1 MMIGLS
7 PARYRRGDL
16 MPAIEDAEDA
26 AKLLLDA
33 FTRSNRTVV
42 LTGAGVS
49 TDSGIPDFRSPGGI
63 WSQMTPIEFDDFLHS
78 EDARRE
84 YWRRR
89 FAMAELFDKAAP
101 NATHRVLAQMA
112 AHDELELLV
121 TQNIDGLHRRAGTP
135 EDKLVEIHGTGSH
148 ASCLDC
154 NARMEIAEA
163 ERFIA
168 EVDLSPRCRRC
179 NGLVKAAIISFGQ
192 AMPEELMMRAQI
204 EAAGAD
210 LFVALGTS
218 LVVFPV
224 AGLPLIARE
233 QGAALIIA
241 SKLETEMDHLAHAV
255 LRAPLDDMFQHI
267 ERLKFDE
274 NRVAGRSH

>member
-1 MMIGLS
+1 MIGLN
-7 PARYRRGDL
+7 PAPYQRADV
-16 MPAIEDAEDA
+16 MPAIDDAQQA
-26 AKLLLDA
+26 AKILTDA
-33 FTRSNRTVV
+33 FARSKRTVV

-49 TDSGIPDFRSPGGI
+49 TDSGIPDFRSPGGV
-63 WSQMTPIEFDDFLHS
+63 WSRMTPIEFDDFLHS

-84 YWRRR
+84 DWRRR
-89 FAMAELFDKAAP
+89 FAMAELFAEAEP
-101 NATHRVLAQMA
+101 NATHRVLAKMA
-112 AHDELELLV
+112 AEDELDLLV

-154 NARMEIAEA
+154 NTRMEIETAQQ
-163 ERFIA
+163 FIA
-168 EVDLSPRCRRC
+168 DTDLSPRCPRC
-179 NGLVKAAIISFGQ
+179 KGLVKAAIISFGQ

-218 LVVFPV
+218 LVVYPV

-241 SKLETEMDHLAHAV
+241 SKLPTEMDHLAHAV
-255 LRAPLDDMFQHI
+255 LRAPLDETFQHV

-274 NRVAGRSH
+274 NSVAGQSH